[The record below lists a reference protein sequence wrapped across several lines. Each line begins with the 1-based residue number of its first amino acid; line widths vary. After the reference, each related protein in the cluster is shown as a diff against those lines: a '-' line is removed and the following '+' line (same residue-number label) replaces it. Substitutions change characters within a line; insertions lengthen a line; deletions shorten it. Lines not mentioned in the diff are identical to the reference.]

1 MRLERPMSA
10 EKNKIGSDALCEAEA
25 LRKEA
30 RILDLCDLAKR
41 TTEKLAAAEV
51 EIDETKRK
59 LENFI
64 EARECFNKKA
74 AHAAKVLA
82 GCGAIGNDKADEFV
96 SKVAEDPS
104 GVWGLVEKMAESISA
119 PTLGGA
125 SDSFSSRSVDD
136 PWSRLVFG
144 RCRGSEGYV
153 D

>member
-1 MRLERPMSA
+1 MSA
-10 EKNKIGSDALCEAEA
+10 ENIENASLPPEAA
-25 LRKEA
+25 QLQKEA

-51 EIDETKRK
+51 EIGETKSK
-59 LENFI
+59 LRNFV

-82 GCGAIGNDKADEFV
+82 GCGAIGNDRVDEFV

-104 GVWGLVEKMAESISA
+104 EVWDLVEKMAENFSA

-125 SDSFSSRSVDD
+125 SDFTSSKSVDD
-136 PWSRLVFG
+136 PWSKLVFG
-144 RCRGSEGYV
+144 ESRGSGYV

>member
-1 MRLERPMSA
+1 MSA
-10 EKNKIGSDALCEAEA
+10 ENKIENEKLASEVAQLQ
-25 LRKEA
+25 REA

-51 EIDETKRK
+51 EIGDTKDK
-59 LENFI
+59 LRNFV

-82 GCGAIGNDKADEFV
+82 GCGAIGNDKVDEFV
-96 SKVAEDPS
+96 NKVAEDPS
-104 GVWGLVEKMAESISA
+104 EVWGLVEKMAENFSA

-125 SDSFSSRSVDD
+125 SDFSSSRSVDD
-136 PWSRLVFG
+136 PWSKLVLG
-144 RCRGSEGYV
+144 EHRGSGYV

>member
-1 MRLERPMSA
+1 MSA
-10 EKNKIGSDALCEAEA
+10 NTAVDAGLPSEVAK
-25 LRKEA
+25 LQKEA

-51 EIDETKRK
+51 EIGEKEKKIQD
-59 LENFI
+59 FV

-82 GCGAIGNDKADEFV
+82 GCGAIENDKVDEFV
-96 SKVAEDPS
+96 NKVAEDPS
-104 GVWGLVEKMAESISA
+104 GVWDLVEKMAENFSA

-125 SDSFSSRSVDD
+125 SESFSSRSVDD

-144 RCRGSEGYV
+144 GCQGSKGYV

>member
-1 MRLERPMSA
+1 MSA
-10 EKNKIGSDALCEAEA
+10 NTIVDAGLPSEVEKLQ
-25 LRKEA
+25 KEA

-51 EIDETKRK
+51 QIGETKKR
-59 LENFI
+59 LDNFV

-82 GCGAIGNDKADEFV
+82 GCGAIENDKVDEFV
-96 SKVAEDPS
+96 NKVAEDPS
-104 GVWGLVEKMAESISA
+104 GVWDLVEKMAENLSA

-125 SDSFSSRSVDD
+125 SESFSSRSVDD

-144 RCRGSEGYV
+144 GRQGSNGYV

>member
-1 MRLERPMSA
+1 MSA
-10 EKNKIGSDALCEAEA
+10 NMIGNASLPPEAQK
-25 LRKEA
+25 LQKEA

-51 EIDETKRK
+51 EIGETKKQLR
-59 LENFI
+59 NFV

-82 GCGAIGNDKADEFV
+82 GCGAIGNDKVDEFV
-96 SKVAEDPS
+96 NKVAEDPS
-104 GVWGLVEKMAESISA
+104 GIWDFVEKMAENISA
-119 PTLGGA
+119 PTLGEA
-125 SDSFSSRSVDD
+125 SESFSSRSVDD

-144 RCRGSEGYV
+144 GRQGSNGYV

>member
-1 MRLERPMSA
+1 MSA
-10 EKNKIGSDALCEAEA
+10 ENIENASLPPEAGQ
-25 LRKEA
+25 LQKEA

-51 EIDETKRK
+51 EIGETKSK
-59 LENFI
+59 LRNFV

-82 GCGAIGNDKADEFV
+82 GCGAIGNDRVDEFV

-104 GVWGLVEKMAESISA
+104 EVWDLVEKMAENFSA

-125 SDSFSSRSVDD
+125 SDFTSSKSVDD
-136 PWSRLVFG
+136 PWSKLVFG
-144 RCRGSEGYV
+144 ESRGSGYV

>member
-1 MRLERPMSA
+1 MSA
-10 EKNKIGSDALCEAEA
+10 DTIETTGLPPEAVQ
-25 LRKEA
+25 LQKEA

-51 EIDETKRK
+51 EIGETKEK
-59 LENFI
+59 LRNFV

-82 GCGAIGNDKADEFV
+82 GCVAIGNDRVDEFV
-96 SKVAEDPS
+96 NKVAEDPS
-104 GVWGLVEKMAESISA
+104 GVWDLVEKMAESVSA

-125 SDSFSSRSVDD
+125 SDFPSSHGVDD
-136 PWSRLVFG
+136 PWSKAVFG
-144 RCRGSEGYV
+144 DRQGSGYV

>member
-1 MRLERPMSA
+1 MSA
-10 EKNKIGSDALCEAEA
+10 EEHIEKWLPPEAME
-25 LRKEA
+25 LQKEA

-51 EIDETKRK
+51 EIGDTKKK
-59 LENFI
+59 LRNFV

-82 GCGAIGNDKADEFV
+82 GCGAIENDKVDEFV
-96 SKVAEDPS
+96 NKVAEDPS
-104 GVWGLVEKMAESISA
+104 GVWDLVEKMAENFSA

-125 SDSFSSRSVDD
+125 SDFSSSRGVDD
-136 PWSRLVFG
+136 PWSRLILG
-144 RCRGSEGYV
+144 EGRGSGYV

>member
-1 MRLERPMSA
+1 MSA
-10 EKNKIGSDALCEAEA
+10 NTAVDAGLPSEVAK
-25 LRKEA
+25 LQKEA

-51 EIDETKRK
+51 EIGKKEKKIQD
-59 LENFI
+59 FV

-82 GCGAIGNDKADEFV
+82 GCGAIENDKVDEFV
-96 SKVAEDPS
+96 NKVAEDPS
-104 GVWGLVEKMAESISA
+104 GVWDLVEKMAENFSA

-125 SDSFSSRSVDD
+125 SESFSSRSVDD
-136 PWSRLVFG
+136 PWAKLVFG
-144 RCRGSEGYV
+144 GCQGSKGYV